1 MSKVAYFALIVAAV
15 LGVSAGAVG
24 QTVPAGE
31 GDAVAPEKT
40 AVAGVTQ
47 AAPVSLGLPYVV
59 PPHVPGAKVR
69 TPEGLAPLLA
79 EQLARSLPLEQVAVP
94 RAVHRQIDARAAP
107 ATDIL
112 LLPLDQGELVGDEHV
127 VVPTGYR
134 AGVMAIMRTDTDIRS
149 WEDLRGRTVCLTEG
163 GGLVGQMQ
171 ARHGAIEKVF
181 RAPADALLDLRIGGC
196 DAAVHDSTM
205 LEAVLAFP
213 EWKKFSARLPVQREK
228 DLAFILPKDEP
239 ALIEAVQSEV
249 RQWRQTDLLARLTRQ
264 SAQDIAFE
272 VYLDQEAPDCH

>member
-1 MSKVAYFALIVAAV
+1 VGSQPAVGAGCCASRGSSANRRPSRTRHGHIVAAARP
-15 LGVSAGAVG
+15 GRTRGRRTRGRSDRVSRGCHGHHAHRYRY
-24 QTVPAGE
+24 PKLE
-31 GDAVAPEKT
+31 G
-40 AVAGVTQ
+40 
-47 AAPVSLGLPYVV
+47 
-59 PPHVPGAKVR
+59 
-69 TPEGLAPLLA
+69 
-79 EQLARSLPLEQVAVP
+79 
-94 RAVHRQIDARAAP
+94 
-107 ATDIL
+107 
-112 LLPLDQGELVGDEHV
+112 
-127 VVPTGYR
+127 
-134 AGVMAIMRTDTDIRS
+134 
-149 WEDLRGRTVCLTEG
+149 LRGRTVCLTEG

-196 DAAVHDSTM
+196 GAAVHDSTM

-264 SAQDIAFE
+264 SAQDIA
-272 VYLDQEAPDCH
+272 